1 KISRAPARFDA
12 ADLLTLN
19 AKLLQR
25 LSYDDVADQLRAQS
39 CDGGAEFWLAIRGNI
54 QRVRDAVPLW
64 EMINAPITPVI
75 EDEDVTQS
83 AVRHLPD
90 GELSADVWSTWMDA
104 VKADTGRKGKAL
116 FMPIRLAL
124 TGAQRGPEL
133 APLLPLMGRDRVVKR
148 LSGERA

>member
-1 KISRAPARFDA
+1 LPGRTPQQAP
-12 ADLLTLN
+12 
-19 AKLLQR
+19 
-25 LSYDDVADQLRAQS
+25 V
-39 CDGGAEFWLAIRGNI
+39 
-54 QRVRDAVPLW
+54 RVRDAVPLW